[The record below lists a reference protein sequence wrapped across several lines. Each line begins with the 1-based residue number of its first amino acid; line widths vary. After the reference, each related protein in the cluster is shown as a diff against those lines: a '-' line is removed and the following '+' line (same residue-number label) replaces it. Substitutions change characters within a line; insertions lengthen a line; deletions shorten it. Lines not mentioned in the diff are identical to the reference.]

1 MDSLH
6 YLQEKLFH
14 FQQKY
19 FNRPRYCAFRMILSS
34 IYAFAVFD
42 IAGKY
47 KEKLNKYWKKE
58 APSLVFYVGGGLGD
72 LLIATNYIYAVQQY
86 VKDTPLKIK
95 ISYNSKKLLDSFC
108 SLLLGVE
115 LTTKAKH
122 VPASV
127 SVDLNR
133 FPRIISGDLEAIKNY
148 SPKLGKL
155 FDSWNTFF
163 AHNRKFF
170 ALMPQIDGL
179 SNDYTELLES
189 KRINQADIGGFLNL
203 GENYIAPIPYP
214 SAGEE
219 QKILEKFG
227 LKDKNFITVNRGQSI
242 SLDSKTNNKLWPVA
256 YYNELVTKL
265 KEYYAGKFIIVQIG
279 AGKEG
284 YKEAFKDIDL
294 NLLGKTNL
302 EELKVILKHAKLHI
316 DSEGGLVHLR
326 HALKG
331 GRSVVLFGPT
341 SPKIYGY
348 TENLNLRSKACISP
362 CEWVT
367 NDWLTRCPR
376 RTQKHICMKKLTPET
391 VFEEIKKL
399 EGQH

>member
-1 MDSLH
+1 MNSLH

-19 FNRPRYCAFRMILSS
+19 FKRPRYCAFRMIFSS
-34 IYAFAVFD
+34 IYACCFFG
-42 IAGKY
+42 ISINY
-47 KEKLNKYWKKE
+47 KSKLNKYLKKDI
-58 APSLVFYVGGGLGD
+58 PCIVFYLYGGLGD
-72 LLIATNYIYAVQQY
+72 LLIESNYIYAIQQY
-86 VKDTPLKIK
+86 AEDTPFKIK
-95 ISYNSKKLLDSFC
+95 IYYGNKELLDSVC
-108 SLLLGVE
+108 GLLPDVVE
-115 LTTKAKH
+115 LTNKDGKISG
-122 VPASV
+122 SV
-127 SVDLNR
+127 NVELLR
-133 FPRIISGDLEAIKNY
+133 FPRIISGDLDYIKSY
-148 SPKLGKL
+148 SPKLSKL

-163 AHNRKFF
+163 THNRKFF
-170 ALMPQIDGL
+170 DIMPKIDGL
-179 SNDYTELLES
+179 ANDYTELLDA

-227 LKDKNFITVNRGQSI
+227 LKDKIFLTINRGQNITS
-242 SLDSKTNNKLWPVA
+242 DSKVNNKLWPVE
-256 YYNELVTKL
+256 YYNELVAKL
-265 KEYYAGKFIIVQIG
+265 KEYYADKFTIVQIG
-279 AGKEG
+279 AGK
-284 YKEAFKDIDL
+284 ACCNDSFKNIDL

-326 HALKG
+326 HAIKG

-348 TENLNLRSKACISP
+348 TENLNLRSKACVFP
-362 CEWVT
+362 CEWLT
-367 NDWLTRCPR
+367 DDWLTRCPR
-376 RTQKHICMKKLTPET
+376 RTQKHICMKKLTPEM

-399 EGQH
+399 KL